1 MRSAEPRTP
10 IRPASTNIVV
20 EAKNEA
26 LWIVCPT
33 RVESTMRLSRSS
45 SRPIHSRRSESI
57 SASMLVGRRRRPST
71 ST

>member
-20 EAKNEA
+20 EAKNDA

-33 RVESTMRLSRSS
+33 SVEFDDAIVAQQQPDHPLPTQR
-45 SRPIHSRRSESI
+45 EA
-57 SASMLVGRRRRPST
+57 SAH
-71 ST
+71 